1 MNESRWLPIPEAPA
15 YSISDQ
21 GQVRDAKGRIVAID
35 AGRAN
40 VFRAELRIRINIRR
54 AVHQLFPD
62 VAEAA
67 LNEPGEEWK
76 PIPNWPD
83 YEISNQARV
92 RHVGKVITYGPHAT
106 RRIISPKLLKTSIN
120 NGYLVVYLSIP
131 GSRKAQIFYV
141 EKAVRA
147 SFPETATL
155 PESLPDEVWLDIRG
169 YEGLYRV
176 SNIGRVMSLSRIID
190 DGQGRNRF
198 IRPRIREPVRQIGRY
213 PEVMLAKDG
222 CIENILVHRLV
233 AKTFIPNPKGL
244 PVVHH
249 KDEDKSNNR
258 VENLEWTTA
267 QGNISDWFDARSHRI
282 DDKLIEHIAAAS
294 AAGKTP
300 AEILAALR
308 KGRKAEKIN

>member
-1 MNESRWLPIPEAPA
+1 
-15 YSISDQ
+15 
-21 GQVRDAKGRIVAID
+21 
-35 AGRAN
+35 
-40 VFRAELRIRINIRR
+40 
-54 AVHQLFPD
+54 
-62 VAEAA
+62 
-67 LNEPGEEWK
+67 
-76 PIPNWPD
+76 
-83 YEISNQARV
+83 V
-92 RHVGKVITYGPHAT
+92 RHVGNVITYGPNAT

-131 GSRKAQIFYV
+131 GSRKAQVFYV

-147 SFPETATL
+147 SFSETTTL
-155 PESLPDEVWLDIRG
+155 PESLPDEVWRDIRG

-198 IRPRIREPVRQIGRY
+198 IRPRIREPIRQIGRY

-233 AKTFIPNPKGL
+233 AKAFIPNPKRL

-267 QGNISDWFDARSHRI
+267 QGNVRDWFDARSHRI
-282 DDKLIEHIAAAS
+282 DETLIEHIAAAS
-294 AAGKTP
+294 ATGKTP
-300 AEILAALR
+300 AEILAALPKR
-308 KGRKAEKIN
+308 RKAEKIN